1 MADAVEITESGAE
14 SAPIAEAESAAA
26 ESAPVADA
34 QAAEAESAVAEA
46 ESAVAEAETAVAEA
60 ETIGSPS
67 EAAAGRNRRKS
78 REGTVL
84 SASMDRTAV
93 VLVTEQVRHRRY
105 NKTVRRH
112 KRLYVHDEDND
123 LNVGDRVRVTE
134 TRPLSKLKR
143 WRLVQVLERAR

>member
-1 MADAVEITESGAE
+1 MADAVEITESGPESVPVAE
-14 SAPIAEAESAAA
+14 VESAAA
-26 ESAPVADA
+26 EPAPVTEP
-34 QAAEAESAVAEA
+34 QAAEAEVVEA
-46 ESAVAEAETAVAEA
+46 EVV
-60 ETIGSPS
+60 GSGP
-67 EAAAGRNRRKS
+67 EAASGRNRRKS

-123 LNVGDRVRVTE
+123 LNVGDRVRISE

>member
-26 ESAPVADA
+26 ESAPGADA
-34 QAAEAESAVAEA
+34 QA
-46 ESAVAEAETAVAEA
+46 TEA
-60 ETIGSPS
+60 ETIASPS
-67 EAAAGRNRRKS
+67 ETAAGRNRRKS
-78 REGTVL
+78 REGTVV

-93 VLVTEQVRHRRY
+93 VMVTEQVRHRRY

-123 LNVGDRVRVTE
+123 LNVGDRVRVSE

>member
-1 MADAVEITESGAE
+1 MAHAVELTVSGAE

-34 QAAEAESAVAEA
+34 QAAEAET
-46 ESAVAEAETAVAEA
+46 AVAEAETAVAEA

>member
-1 MADAVEITESGAE
+1 MAHAVELTVSGAE
-14 SAPIAEAESAAA
+14 SAPIAESAAAESAAA

-34 QAAEAESAVAEA
+34 QAAEAET
-46 ESAVAEAETAVAEA
+46 AVAEAETAVAEA

>member
-26 ESAPVADA
+26 ESALGADA
-34 QAAEAESAVAEA
+34 QA
-46 ESAVAEAETAVAEA
+46 TEA
-60 ETIGSPS
+60 ETIASPS
-67 EAAAGRNRRKS
+67 ETAAGRNRRKS
-78 REGTVL
+78 REGTVV

-93 VLVTEQVRHRRY
+93 VMVTEQVRHRRY

-123 LNVGDRVRVTE
+123 LNVGDRVRVSE

>member
-1 MADAVEITESGAE
+1 MAEQ
-14 SAPIAEAESAAA
+14 APTTDPAPEPSAAPA
-26 ESAPVADA
+26 S
-34 QAAEAESAVAEA
+34 AAEESPTAE
-46 ESAVAEAETAVAEA
+46 
-60 ETIGSPS
+60 
-67 EAAAGRNRRKS
+67 RKRRKT
-78 REGTVL
+78 REGVVA

-93 VLVTEQVRHRRY
+93 VVVTEQVRHRRY

-123 LNVGDRVRVTE
+123 LRAGDRVQIAE

>member
-34 QAAEAESAVAEA
+34 QAAEAETAVAEA
-46 ESAVAEAETAVAEA
+46 ESAVAEA